1 MTLTRLAGLAL
12 VLDLASSAASLCQP
26 AAADPR
32 SGYGTT
38 DLQVVTV
45 PFTRFLPLNS
55 STTFAGV
62 CCNPF
67 GGRWPTGGFATLVAD
82 FDAALIPNGAI
93 VEDVAYYVLDEDAA
107 ADHEF
112 RGYLCRNWV
121 DLDGGNPSGDCPVSI
136 ETSGAP
142 GDAVISASPALT
154 VRYQF
159 DVDGDPGEEVVNYTL
174 ATTFG
179 VSGEPVF
186 DGSIRLR
193 AVRILY
199 RRQVSPAPSSAT
211 FGDVP
216 TSHPFFQFIEALADS
231 GITVGCGGGNFCPDS
246 PLTRGQMAVF
256 LAKALGL
263 HWPGPV
269 LPPT

>member
-1 MTLTRLAGLAL
+1 MSHSPQAL
-12 VLDLASSAASLCQP
+12 VALLCVSVLPAPLFAQSSFEA
-26 AAADPR
+26 R
-32 SGYGTT
+32 SGYGTA
-38 DLQVVTV
+38 DLQVATV
-45 PFTRFLPLNS
+45 PFSRFLPFNS
-55 STTFAGV
+55 SGTFSNV

-67 GGRWPTGGFATLVAD
+67 GGRWPTGGIPTLAAD
-82 FDAALIPNGAI
+82 FDASLIPNGASL
-93 VEDVAYYVLDEDAA
+93 EDVAFYVLDNDGMV
-107 ADHEF
+107 DHEF

-136 ETSGAP
+136 ETAGAP
-142 GDAVISASPALT
+142 GDAVISAGPALT

-174 ATTFG
+174 VTTFG
-179 VSGEPVF
+179 ISGASVY

-193 AVRILY
+193 AVRLLY
-199 RRQVSPAPSSAT
+199 RRQVSPAPSAPT

-231 GITVGCGGGNFCPDS
+231 GITVGCGAGNFCPDS